1 MLVDPVSGFAYPK
14 EWAEACADTTL
25 LEKVR
30 TGEAV
35 LTASGTVLIRG
46 YTTGTTAAAACKAAV
61 LSLKKPVFT
70 VNITIPAGLML
81 TIEASGKNGTGMCR
95 KFSGD
100 YPSDATAG
108 LLFIA
113 HAKPGC
119 GEITLCTGD
128 GIGRWGRNTPRFQK
142 GDPAISPTARDE
154 IYLAIQEATRETGIT
169 TGVRVTISAPEGFQ
183 TALKT
188 LNEKVGVIGGVSI
201 LGSTGFVEPWDDHL
215 EESVFHRIA
224 SARMPVL
231 TTGRI
236 GMRYARL
243 LFPDREVIL
252 VGSRIEAALA
262 EITTRGILCGLP
274 GLILKYLN
282 PQFLSGT
289 PYKTVEEMVPHPVFL
304 ERMEK
309 ELHIFAE
316 KRPEIRIIILG
327 RDGTILGETP

>member
-1 MLVDPVSGFAYPK
+1 MLVDPVSGFVYPK
-14 EWAEACADTTL
+14 EWADACADKTL

-35 LTASGTVLIRG
+35 LTASGMVLIRG

-61 LSLKKPVFT
+61 LSLQKPVVT
-70 VNITIPAGLML
+70 VKVTIPAGLLL
-81 TIEASGKNGTGMCR
+81 TIEAPGKDGTGLCR

-100 YPSDATAG
+100 YPSDVTSG
-108 LLFIA
+108 LLLIA
-113 HAKPGC
+113 HAEPGYN
-119 GEITLCTGD
+119 ETTLCTGE
-128 GIGRWGRNTPRFQK
+128 GIGMWGRDTPRFQK

-154 IYLAIQEATRETGIT
+154 IYLAIQEAKGETGI
-169 TGVRVTISAPEGFQ
+169 TGVRVTLSAPDGFQ
-183 TALKT
+183 TAKKT
-188 LNEKVGVIGGVSI
+188 LNEKVGVIGGISI
-201 LGSTGFVEPWDDHL
+201 LGSTGLVEPWDDHL

-224 SARMPVL
+224 SAHMPVL

-243 LFPDREVIL
+243 LFPDQEVIL
-252 VGSRIEAALA
+252 VGSRIDAALA
-262 EITTRGILCGLP
+262 EITARGILCGLP

-289 PYKTVEEMVPHPVFL
+289 PYKTVEEMVPHPVFF

-309 ELHIFAE
+309 EFRIFSE
-316 KRPEIRIIILG
+316 KRPEIKIIILG